1 MALPQ
6 TVARSTDSRL
16 AAAVRSRPLL
26 AFTVLTFALSWSMW
40 LLGFLTSG
48 DVFLFLGGLGPMGAA
63 FIVSWQLG
71 TTRAWLR
78 RILHWRVSP
87 WYYAFAVLFPVA
99 LYAATN
105 GVALLFGEPLD
116 TSLLDGF
123 VPSYLGT
130 WGAVLFLGGLEEPGW
145 RGFALPQLQGR
156 YSPVRA
162 TLVLG
167 VIWGLWHLPIQPLA
181 IVLTVPMAFFYTWL
195 FNRTQSAL
203 LCIVLHASMTPAQDH
218 VRVVADTPALELA
231 VLLVMVAAAAGFVAA
246 TRGRLGQ
253 AAGTPSRTG
262 S

>member
-1 MALPQ
+1 M
-6 TVARSTDSRL
+6 
-16 AAAVRSRPLL
+16 
-26 AFTVLTFALSWSMW
+26 
-40 LLGFLTSG
+40 
-48 DVFLFLGGLGPMGAA
+48 DVFVFLGGLGPMGAA
-63 FIVSWQLG
+63 FIVAWRLG
-71 TTRAWLR
+71 TTQVWLR
-78 RILHWRVSP
+78 RLVRWRVSP
-87 WYYAFAVLFPVA
+87 WFYAFAVLFPVA

-105 GVALLFGEPLD
+105 VVALVFGEPLD

-130 WGAVLFLGGLEEPGW
+130 WGAVFFLGGLEEPGW
-145 RGFALPQLQGR
+145 RGFALPQLQDR

-162 TLVLG
+162 ALVLG

-231 VLLVMVAAAAGFVAA
+231 VLVVMVAAAAGFVAA
-246 TRGRLGQ
+246 THGRLGHP
-253 AAGTPSRTG
+253 AGTTTRTG

>member
-1 MALPQ
+1 M
-6 TVARSTDSRL
+6 DSRF
-16 AAAVRSRPLL
+16 AAAVRSRPVL
-26 AFTVLTFALSWSMW
+26 AFTVLAFALSWSMW
-40 LLGFLTSG
+40 LLGFLTSA
-48 DVFLFLGGLGPMGAA
+48 DVFVFLGGLGPMGAA

-71 TTRAWLR
+71 TTRTWLR
-78 RILHWRVSP
+78 RLVRWRVSP

-145 RGFALPQLQGR
+145 RGFALPQLQGQ

-167 VIWGLWHLPIQPLA
+167 VIWGLWHLPLQPLA

-195 FNRTQSAL
+195 FNRTHSAL

-218 VRVVADTPALELA
+218 LRIVEDTPTLELA
-231 VLLVMVAAAAGFVAA
+231 VVLVMVAAAAGSVAV

-253 AAGTPSRTG
+253 DARVGPATVCEG
-262 S
+262 

>member
-1 MALPQ
+1 
-6 TVARSTDSRL
+6 
-16 AAAVRSRPLL
+16 
-26 AFTVLTFALSWSMW
+26 MW
-40 LLGFLTSG
+40 LLRFLTSV
-48 DVFLFLGGLGPMGAA
+48 DVFFFLGGLGPMGAA

-71 TTRAWLR
+71 TTRTWLG
-78 RILHWRVSP
+78 RILRWRVSP
-87 WYYAFAVLFPVA
+87 WFYAFAVLFPVA

-105 GVALLFGEPLD
+105 VVALLFGEPPD
-116 TSLLDGF
+116 TSLLDGI

-145 RGFALPQLQGR
+145 RGFALPQLQHR

-167 VIWGLWHLPIQPLA
+167 VMWGLWHLPIQPLA
-181 IVLTVPMAFFYTWL
+181 IVMTVPMAFFYTWL

-218 VRVVADTPALELA
+218 VRLVADTPTLELA
-231 VLLVMVAAAAGFVAA
+231 VVLVMVAAAAGFVAV

-253 AAGTPSRTG
+253 AAGTSSRTG

>member
-1 MALPQ
+1 MARPQ
-6 TVARSTDSRL
+6 TVARSTDSRF
-16 AAAVRSRPLL
+16 AAAVRSRPVL

-40 LLGFLTSG
+40 LLGFLTSV

-71 TTRAWLR
+71 TTRTWLR
-78 RILHWRVSP
+78 RVLRWRVSP
-87 WYYAFAVLFPVA
+87 WFYAFAVLFPVA

-105 GVALLFGEPLD
+105 VVALLFGEPLD

-167 VIWGLWHLPIQPLA
+167 VIWGLWHLPLEPLA
-181 IVLTVPMAFFYTWL
+181 IVVTVPMAFFYTWL

-218 VRVVADTPALELA
+218 LRVVADTPALELA
-231 VLLVMVAAAAGFVAA
+231 VVLVMVATAAGFVAA